1 MMKHRNKNDGQSMQ
15 KDDETSM
22 KNQPKIH
29 GNSLK
34 HRSTFKLKLTPNL
47 SKSTKDRS
55 WRLLGSQVRF
65 WAHVGRLLERFGGFL
80 EAKMGY
86 LEASW
91 SVLEACWR
99 HLGAVLEGL
108 GGIM

>member
-1 MMKHRNKNDGQSMQ
+1 MQ
-15 KDDETSM
+15 KVDAKSM
-22 KNQPKIH
+22 KNRPNIYEKIIKIRPYIDQ
-29 GNSLK
+29 NQ
-34 HRSTFKLKLTPNL
+34 

-55 WRLLGSQVRF
+55 WRLLGPQVRF
-65 WAHVGRLLERFGGFL
+65 WTHFGRLLERFGGVL
-80 EAKMGY
+80 EAKMGD

-91 SVLEACWR
+91 SVLEASWR